1 MTHADKKGEIVESR
15 FSVQLESV
23 HDGSGFRLL
32 KDKIAGLM
40 NRRIQDYDP
49 SSYGNGENMEEDF
62 EESSHAVIYNGGRQ
76 PKKDVALSGIGYQGI
91 IVFFSE
97 RLTTREL

>member
-49 SSYGNGENMEEDF
+49 SSYGNGENMEENF
-62 EESSHAVIYNGGRQ
+62 EESSHAMIYNGGVNQR
-76 PKKDVALSGIGYQGI
+76 KMLRFLG
-91 IVFFSE
+91 
-97 RLTTREL
+97 